1 MRVMTNEEL
10 QELIDQPRGDCISI
24 YVPTVEKS
32 QEVRQNPIRFKNL
45 LDRVEDD
52 LLEAGMEK
60 PELHR
65 LLRPAHDLLK
75 DYMFWQE
82 QDEGLAVFVSQNFFR
97 TYKLPIPVE
106 EQVIINDRFYL
117 KPMLAMLYGEAE
129 FYILALALK
138 NVRMFKATQHSVEEV
153 HPRDLPKDMDKALGY
168 DNISKEI
175 EYRTSSPQ
183 PPGIGVRGN
192 QSGVFFSGGGDQ
204 EDNRK
209 EYILNFLRM
218 VNKSVAGYLKDS
230 LSPMILAC
238 VEYIEPLYR
247 EANTYKHLMD
257 KYIPGS
263 PEVATANELRDE
275 AWPLVRP
282 VFERAKSET
291 IGRYKQL
298 AGWKDKRATKD
309 VDEVV
314 KAAPYGRVEVLFV
327 DKNAKKWGIFD
338 AENVEVK
345 SEDEQRPGN
354 QDLLDFAA
362 VQTLLNGGRVYVV
375 EPQDVPE
382 GGSPVAAILRY

>member
-1 MRVMTNEEL
+1 MRVMKNGDL
-10 QELIDQPRGDCISI
+10 QELIDQPRSDCISI

-32 QEVRQNPIRFKNL
+32 QEVRQNRIRFKNL
-45 LDRVEDD
+45 LDRVEDE

-60 PELHR
+60 LELQR
-65 LLRPAHDLLK
+65 LLQPAQDLLR
-75 DYMFWQE
+75 DSMFWQE
-82 QDEGLAVFVSQNFFR
+82 QDEGLAVFVSHNFFR
-97 TYKLPIPVE
+97 TYKLPIAVE
-106 EQVIINDRFYL
+106 EQVMINDRFYL
-117 KPMLAMLYGEAE
+117 KPMLAMLYGEPE

-168 DNISKEI
+168 DNLSKDI
-175 EYRTSSPQ
+175 EFRTSSPQ
-183 PPGIGVRGN
+183 PPGIGVRGS
-192 QSGVFFSGGGDQ
+192 QSVFFSGGGDA

-209 EYILNFLRM
+209 DYILNFLRM
-218 VNKSVAGYLKDS
+218 VNKSVASYLKD
-230 LSPMILAC
+230 LHAPLILAC

-247 EANTYKHLMD
+247 EANTYKHLME

-263 PEVATANELRDE
+263 PDAVSALELRDE
-275 AWPLVRP
+275 AWPLVKP
-282 VFERAKSET
+282 VFEREKSET

-309 VDEVV
+309 VDEVI
-314 KAAPYGRVEVLFV
+314 KAAPFGRVEVLIV
-327 DKNAKKWGIFD
+327 DKNAKKWGVFD

-345 SEDEQRPGN
+345 AEDEQRPGN

-362 VQTLLNGGRVYVV
+362 VQTLINGGQVYVV
-375 EPQDVPE
+375 EPEDVPE